1 MQRSHKLAMLG
12 TLALLLSCSAIPPSG
27 SVAAVQIPTG
37 MRSVSIHVHEN
48 ISFVAPGDRVNV
60 LIINKAQTRTIG
72 LENVIVMAVDQ
83 KVGVVTLLVSLED
96 AQRMT
101 DAGKQREI
109 SVRLWK
115 SN

>member
-1 MQRSHKLAMLG
+1 
-12 TLALLLSCSAIPPSG
+12 
-27 SVAAVQIPTG
+27 

-101 DAGKQREI
+101 DAGKQREF